1 MSFRLGKGWVNARY
15 ETESFV
21 ELGLER
27 NTALGIFFVAPEQ
40 VYDSQSLS
48 SAKIMPVPED
58 IGTWLENH
66 PYLQADAPTET
77 YIGGIRGNTGKLS
90 DRSVR
95 RTLCSLCCRSIRW
108 EPS

>member
-48 SAKIMPVPED
+48 SAKTMP
-58 IGTWLENH
+58 G
-66 PYLQADAPTET
+66 A
-77 YIGGIRGNTGKLS
+77 
-90 DRSVR
+90 
-95 RTLCSLCCRSIRW
+95 
-108 EPS
+108 